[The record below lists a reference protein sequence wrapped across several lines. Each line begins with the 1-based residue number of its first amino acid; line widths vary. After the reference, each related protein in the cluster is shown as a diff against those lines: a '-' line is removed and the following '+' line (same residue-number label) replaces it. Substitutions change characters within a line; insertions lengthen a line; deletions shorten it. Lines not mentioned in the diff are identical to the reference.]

1 MGSRLEIPLKVAAI
15 VVAAYLG
22 YVFFARYT
30 ANQRWEARQR
40 AQTAQ
45 AAPNPA
51 FEATY
56 GGTAVKILQFYAR
69 DYTIAAGQETLLCY
83 GVLNAKSVRIEP
95 PVEDVHVA
103 LSHCVTVQPER
114 DTRYTIT
121 AEGKDGQTAS
131 AALTLAVKRGR
142 FPKSTRPGR

>member
-1 MGSRLEIPLKVAAI
+1 MGRLAIPLKVGAI

-22 YVFFARYT
+22 YVFLARYT
-30 ANQRWEARQR
+30 SNQRWEARQR
-40 AQTAQ
+40 KQE
-45 AAPNPA
+45 APNPA

-69 DYTIAAGQETLLCY
+69 DTTVIRGQETLLCY
-83 GVLNAKSVRIEP
+83 GVLNAQAVRIEP

-131 AALTLAVKRGR
+131 AALMLAVKPGR
-142 FPKSTRPGR
+142 FAKSTRSPR

>member
-1 MGSRLEIPLKVAAI
+1 MGRLAIPLKVAAI

-22 YVFFARYT
+22 YVFLARYT

-40 AQTAQ
+40 KQD

-83 GVLNAKSVRIEP
+83 GVLNARSVRIEP

-103 LSHCVTVQPER
+103 LTHCVTVQPER

-131 AALTLAVKRGR
+131 AALTLAVKPGR
-142 FPKSTRPGR
+142 FPKSTRSPR

>member
-1 MGSRLEIPLKVAAI
+1 MGRLAIPLKVGAI
-15 VVAAYLG
+15 IVAAYLG

-40 AQTAQ
+40 AP

-69 DYTIAAGQETLLCY
+69 DNTIAAGQETLLCY
-83 GVLNAKSVRIEP
+83 GVWNAQSVRIEP

-103 LSHCVTVQPER
+103 LSHCVTVQPAR

-131 AALTLAVKRGR
+131 AVLTLAVKPGR
-142 FPKSTRPGR
+142 FQESTRSRR